1 MTTGLPVTRR
11 SAGLGL
17 CVLSGALLLPACV
30 KGGGKSAGAASH
42 PMVGVSAPGFELP
55 APDGK
60 GKVSLSAYSG
70 KVVIAQVD
78 TDASHLGRRA
88 SVAHPVHGDVRATLA
103 RLTELV
109 KPKKSRAFLDRT
121 LKKHQKLIDSVA
133 GRVGLA
139 EHRNPV
145 MQLLADAG
153 VHPIVVNVIFFG
165 ASAIVLV
172 ILLTSLQSWRARTKR
187 ARRQS

>member
-1 MTTGLPVTRR
+1 MLAVLEGTVTGFVLALTAVGLSIVFGVMRIVNVAHGEFFMLGAIVTWYV
-11 SAGLGL
+11 ATVTGHF
-17 CVLSGALLLPACV
+17 LPALV
-30 KGGGKSAGAASH
+30 VAPLA
-42 PMVGVSAPGFELP
+42 VGLLA
-55 APDGK
+55 
-60 GKVSLSAYSG
+60 
-70 KVVIAQVD
+70 VVADRLV
-78 TDASHLGRRA
+78 LRRIGYD
-88 SVAHPVHGDVRATLA
+88 P
-103 RLTELV
+103 E
-109 KPKKSRAFLDRT
+109 
-121 LKKHQKLIDSVA
+121 KLIDSVA